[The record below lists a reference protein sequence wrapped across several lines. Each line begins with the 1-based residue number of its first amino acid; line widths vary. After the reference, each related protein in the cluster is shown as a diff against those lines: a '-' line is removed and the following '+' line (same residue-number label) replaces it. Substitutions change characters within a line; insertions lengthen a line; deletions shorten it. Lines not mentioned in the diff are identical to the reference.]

1 MKYTFFVILTT
12 FFLFSTV
19 QAENFLPAENQLNT
33 SICGEIPTT
42 TYMPVLS
49 AGGSF
54 SFNVTAP
61 SNCIYS
67 ISSNAP
73 AWLVLNSP
81 TTATG
86 NSIVNFTVIANQ
98 QLFIP
103 RASVI
108 VVGGKTFTV
117 NQARASGPYAKRP
130 ALDFNGDDVSDFTAI
145 QNNNGNMT
153 WWSYRNHIVTGG
165 STGAVT
171 FGLFATDV
179 PVPNDFDGDLK
190 ADTAIWRGGASTGD
204 SAYFY
209 VFQSQT
215 NTVNTV
221 PFGLFGDNPTITQ
234 DFDGDFK
241 ADHAVTR
248 KQNGKLFWYVLLSAT
263 NRIHIQQFGNETDRP
278 IRGDYDGD
286 FRADLAVYRPNTDV
300 PANTFFVLKSSDE
313 IAIAVNFGLSD
324 IDKIVPGDYDGDNK
338 TDFAVWRTTTGVWY
352 WINSSSGQ
360 VGAYQFGLSS
370 DLPVP
375 GDYNDDNRSD
385 FAVWRPNANQGIF
398 YIQVSGGTSFISF
411 VPWGNSAM
419 KIPANSMQVQ

>member
-1 MKYTFFVILTT
+1 MKYTFFLLIAIC
-12 FFLFSTV
+12 FFLLTA
-19 QAENFLPAENQLNT
+19 QAESFLPAENQLNT
-33 SICGEIPTT
+33 SICGEMPTT
-42 TYMPVLS
+42 TYMSVPS
-49 AGGSF
+49 AVGSF

-61 SNCIYS
+61 SNCTYS
-67 ISSNAP
+67 VSSNAP
-73 AWLVLNSP
+73 SWLSLNSP
-81 TTATG
+81 NTATG
-86 NSIVNFTVIANQ
+86 NSTVSYTVFSNQSLFT
-98 QLFIP
+98 P
-103 RASVI
+103 RVSVI

-117 NQARASGPYAKRP
+117 NQARAKGTDARRST
-130 ALDFNGDDVSDFTAI
+130 LDFNGDRVTDFTAI

-153 WWSYRNHIVTGG
+153 WWSYRYHIITGG
-165 STGAVT
+165 STNAIT

-190 ADTAIWRGGASTGD
+190 TDTAIWRGGVTTNEQ
-204 SAYFY
+204 AYFY

-221 PFGLFGDNPTITQ
+221 LFGLFGDNPTVTQ

-241 ADHAVTR
+241 ADYAVTR
-248 KQNGKLFWYVLLSAT
+248 KQSGKLIWYVLLSAT
-263 NRIHIQQFGNETDRP
+263 AKVHIQQFGNETDKP

-286 FRADLAVYRPNTDV
+286 YRADLAVYRPNTDL
-300 PANTFFVLKSSDE
+300 PANTFFVLRSSDDTLTV
-313 IAIAVNFGLSD
+313 ANFGLSD

-375 GDYNDDNRSD
+375 GDYNDDQRSD
-385 FAVWRPNANQGIF
+385 FAVWRPNANQSIF
-398 YIQVSGGTSFISF
+398 YVQVTGGTSFVSV
-411 VPWGNSAM
+411 VPWGNSTM
-419 KIPANSMQVQ
+419 KIPANLMQVQ